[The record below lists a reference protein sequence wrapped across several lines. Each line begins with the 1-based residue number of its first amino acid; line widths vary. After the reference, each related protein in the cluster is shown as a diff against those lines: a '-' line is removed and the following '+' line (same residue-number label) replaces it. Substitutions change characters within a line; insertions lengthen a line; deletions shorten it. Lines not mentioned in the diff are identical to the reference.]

1 MVKFLLTESLAQR
14 VADTFNSLN
23 QSSLDPLPPKTRL
36 AFTKLS
42 SRLTGAR
49 VNTAN
54 PPDQDETEEGVLW
67 IDHSSLLLLSNAA
80 AQLSAHQA
88 VTARPDNTSTLFS
101 FLRSSQMYFK
111 PKPMREKSDELKATL
126 ERIQLE
132 KDRQAYSDMIC
143 LKSPG
148 GSLSLG
154 DMIGS
159 TSTDVETEK
168 EDWKQVRKSLTLIVN
183 ILFSVLGTIIALFW
197 LLHHSYRFP
206 FEHAVLSSFFIGL
219 VVFFVELVLYW
230 NFF

>member
-1 MVKFLLTESLAQR
+1 MHNYMNRAIHCHRPRCTVRSIRRVDRRPGKWKGSDRSEARAGRHFRAEAHTAPPSNVRSMVKFLLTESLAQR

-88 VTARPDNTSTLFS
+88 VTARPGGRSCFIGPWADFQTPS
-101 FLRSSQMYFK
+101 FQ
-111 PKPMREKSDELKATL
+111 
-126 ERIQLE
+126 
-132 KDRQAYSDMIC
+132 
-143 LKSPG
+143 
-148 GSLSLG
+148 
-154 DMIGS
+154 
-159 TSTDVETEK
+159 
-168 EDWKQVRKSLTLIVN
+168 LIVN
-183 ILFSVLGTIIALFW
+183 THFSYVFTFGRQYFHTLFVLEIFAD
-197 LLHHSYRFP
+197 
-206 FEHAVLSSFFIGL
+206 VLQT
-219 VVFFVELVLYW
+219 
-230 NFF
+230 